1 MPSTAEFLER
11 VLPSEGHYA
20 AFIQEEKRHEWF
32 SSTDALA
39 SRLLSVDTNNQTV
52 YYGCSSFL
60 SSDRRTAS
68 NCRSTR
74 AFWLDVDAGEGKPY
88 ADAIEAAEAV
98 ANFCRTTS
106 FPVPIYVASGYGIYA
121 IWPLDVELAPDLWR
135 SYAAGLKRA
144 CVDQKLF
151 ADPARTSDI
160 ASILRAPGTHNRKFG
175 KSVEVQ
181 CGPLVGPY
189 SIEKFSR
196 LLDEQNTSR
205 ACVNDRIPQLAAALA
220 AAEHT
225 GTFASEPIAG
235 ACGQISAL
243 RSTKGR
249 LSEPLW
255 YACLG
260 VIGYCDDS
268 QQFGH
273 EWSAG
278 YDGYTAEE
286 TNKKLAQVKNLTGA
300 TTCDRFHSL
309 NPKICEACPHFGKIK
324 SPISLGRRQDETTPS
339 EIPNNFFQTSASV
352 GEALE
357 LPQIPHDFYWR
368 ADQALIFKSGD
379 GVGGQTELPVS
390 RFPIYLDGV
399 QTGEVKGEY
408 SLVFRQKLP
417 ASGWITLSISAKT
430 FFGANGLAEM
440 ADRGA
445 NIHEPKYFHKFVRE
459 SIDMQHLT
467 GKSNVR
473 YDQFGWKHDDT
484 AFLYGLTLY
493 NGKQVQNVPGN
504 DELQIRCKQD
514 WVGPCRNG
522 SFEIWRDTVNRLF
535 ATNHEPHS
543 VALLASFAAPLMPFQ
558 TRDEGG
564 GILHLVSTESATGK
578 SIALSAAASV
588 WGRREGLSLINDDTR
603 VSKALTLAALGNLPV
618 IYDELS
624 MRDPEALRNFV
635 LTFTN
640 GRDRMRGTR
649 DGHIAHNAATWQN
662 IMIAASNTSVIDL
675 LSQNG
680 GEEAPAKRVLELNLD
695 DLPPFMGNHAQAD
708 RLKELLRVH
717 SGHAG
722 ALYMNWLTKPDNLS
736 FVRNLLQKVTQDVW
750 EKTKLPPNCRFRVRM
765 IAAIAV
771 AGAIVQQMELI
782 DFSPDR
788 ITRWL
793 LDYAVNHG
801 DDGEKPE
808 QKFVDM
814 LATFLDENR
823 ENTLVLTKRGGNI
836 VQEPTR
842 KLRIRIERDS
852 NRCFIARQ
860 ELQKWMVERKA
871 NYRGIMHQLE
881 KMGIIVERKTY
892 VTLGAGTRASGG
904 QTWCVEVDMSKRAFS
919 GVEPK
924 NESDNVVAI
933 R

>member
-1 MPSTAEFLER
+1 MPSTAEFLR
-11 VLPSEGHYA
+11 HVLPSEGHYA

-32 SSTDALA
+32 SSTNALA
-39 SRLLSVDTNNQTV
+39 SRLVSIDTKNQTV

-60 SSDRRTAS
+60 ASDRRIAQNVRKT
-68 NCRSTR
+68 RS
-74 AFWLDVDAGEGKPY
+74 FWLDVDAGEGKPY
-88 ADAIEAAEAV
+88 ADAIEAAQAV
-98 ANFCRTTS
+98 AEFCRSTELPS
-106 FPVPIYVASGYGIYA
+106 PIYVASGYGIYA

-196 LLDEQNTSR
+196 LLDAQTPPSVGR
-205 ACVNDRIPQLAAALA
+205 LPPLAGALA
-220 AAEHT
+220 ASGSD
-225 GTFASEPIAG
+225 GTFAVAPIVRDCSQIRALQQSK
-235 ACGQISAL
+235 GQIAEPLRHACFGVVAYCEDAERYGNEWNQRKNHDPYTPEEIKAKFDQL
-243 RSTKGR
+243 RS
-249 LSEPLW
+249 LS
-255 YACLG
+255 
-260 VIGYCDDS
+260 
-268 QQFGH
+268 
-273 EWSAG
+273 
-278 YDGYTAEE
+278 
-286 TNKKLAQVKNLTGA
+286 GA
-300 TTCDRFHSL
+300 TTCAHFHSL
-309 NPKICEACPHFGKIK
+309 NPAPCKACPHFGEIK
-324 SPISLGRRQDETTPS
+324 SPISLGRAVQLENGQVREAPES
-339 EIPNNFFQTSASV
+339 SFFNVTNDT
-352 GEALE
+352 

-417 ASGWITLSISAKT
+417 AAGWITLSISAKT